1 MHREFKLY
9 LLMKKTIKVL
19 SIFLITINL
28 HAQCHE
34 QFATGNGHII
44 SLKSDKTL
52 WGFGRADD
60 GQLTTQNNNQ
70 QLIPLQISSLTD
82 WYSVWAGGGRSFA
95 IKTNGTLWATGINA
109 FGSLGNGNSSAQY
122 AFVQVGSATNW
133 KKVSTSQTHSIG
145 LRTDGTLWGWGQ
157 NDVYQLGQG
166 TTSTSELNPIQIGTA
181 TDWVEIAVTSA
192 ATIAIKSD
200 GTMWGCG
207 FGFNILFG
215 LTGQYS
221 TTLTQTYSDNWQR
234 VHAGNGF
241 ILARKIDGTL
251 WAWGSGGF
259 GQVGNGNFN
268 GSTTPYQIT
277 NDTWKDF
284 AAGSNQS
291 YGIKTNG
298 SLWAWGRNQFG
309 QLGDGTT
316 VDRNIP
322 TQIGT
327 ATNWDRIYAN
337 GSNTTI
343 AVKTDGTVWV
353 WGSNDFGQFG
363 NGNLLEVGSS
373 VPIQNTLLC
382 ATLGVDSITKANL
395 KVYPNPA
402 SDQVQIAYDTNS
414 EATIEL
420 YDMQGKLLKT
430 MQTVG
435 LQGTVSIP
443 LTNLSRGMYFVKFV
457 TNDGV
462 KQVEKL
468 VVE

>member
-1 MHREFKLY
+1 M
-9 LLMKKTIKVL
+9 
-19 SIFLITINL
+19 
-28 HAQCHE
+28 
-34 QFATGNGHII
+34 
-44 SLKSDKTL
+44 
-52 WGFGRADD
+52 
-60 GQLTTQNNNQ
+60 
-70 QLIPLQISSLTD
+70 
-82 WYSVWAGGGRSFA
+82 
-95 IKTNGTLWATGINA
+95 
-109 FGSLGNGNSSAQY
+109 
-122 AFVQVGSATNW
+122 
-133 KKVSTSQTHSIG
+133 
-145 LRTDGTLWGWGQ
+145 
-157 NDVYQLGQG
+157 
-166 TTSTSELNPIQIGTA
+166 
-181 TDWVEIAVTSA
+181 
-192 ATIAIKSD
+192 
-200 GTMWGCG
+200 
-207 FGFNILFG
+207 
-215 LTGQYS
+215 
-221 TTLTQTYSDNWQR
+221 
-234 VHAGNGF
+234 
-241 ILARKIDGTL
+241 
-251 WAWGSGGF
+251 
-259 GQVGNGNFN
+259 GNGNFN

-277 NDTWKDF
+277 SDTWKDF

-298 SLWAWGRNQFG
+298 TLWAWGRNQFG

-322 TQIGT
+322 TQIGS
-327 ATNWDRIYAN
+327 AANWDRIYAN

-382 ATLGVDSITKANL
+382 ATLGVDGFTKANF

-402 SDQVQIAYDTNS
+402 SDQVQISYDTNS

-443 LTNLSRGMYFVKFV
+443 LTNLSRGLYLVKFI

-462 KQVEKL
+462 KQVKKL